1 MDALEIGRLVDDLA
15 VARQNGG
22 LVDGFPAIDL
32 AAGYRIAAAM
42 APLLGPV
49 RGWKVGATS
58 VGAMAFLKTAAP
70 IHGRLFGIWHDG
82 ETAEL
87 PGARPIEIEPEI
99 LFTLGD
105 DLMPVAVAFGVEL
118 NRPSFADPFGLGVG
132 AIVADNAASLGVLL
146 GPALA
151 LADLDDPAALVAT
164 LAIDGVTVGT
174 GSADAVLGNPRH
186 ALDALRAQLAG
197 DARGLR
203 PGDVIAT
210 GAMCRSVEIVRGQTL
225 TIDAGRWGRASLRLA
240 A

>member
-1 MDALEIGRLVDDLA
+1 MDALEIGRLADGLA
-15 VARQNGG
+15 VARRSGG
-22 LVDGFPAIDL
+22 SVDGFPSVDL
-32 AAGYRIAAAM
+32 ATGYRIAAAM
-42 APLLGPV
+42 APMLGPV
-49 RGWKVGATS
+49 RGWKIGATS
-58 VGAMAFLKTAAP
+58 GRAMAFLKIADP
-70 IHGRLFGIWHDG
+70 IHGRLFGMWHDG
-82 ETAEL
+82 ETADV

-151 LADLDDPAALVAT
+151 LADLDAPAALVAT